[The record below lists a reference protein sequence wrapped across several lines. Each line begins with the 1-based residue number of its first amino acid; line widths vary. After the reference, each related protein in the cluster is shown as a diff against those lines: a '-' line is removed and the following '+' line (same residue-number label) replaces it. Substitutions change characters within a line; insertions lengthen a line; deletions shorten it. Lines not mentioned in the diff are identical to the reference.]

1 MLKGYLY
8 LGRCQEKWG
17 QGNSVLAGRA
27 FSFKLHFGTFDLC
40 GSIAREKKKD
50 KKVKSLATRSCGV
63 F

>member
-1 MLKGYLY
+1 MLKRYLY
-8 LGRCQEKWG
+8 LGRCQEKWD

-50 KKVKSLATRSCGV
+50 KKV
-63 F
+63 